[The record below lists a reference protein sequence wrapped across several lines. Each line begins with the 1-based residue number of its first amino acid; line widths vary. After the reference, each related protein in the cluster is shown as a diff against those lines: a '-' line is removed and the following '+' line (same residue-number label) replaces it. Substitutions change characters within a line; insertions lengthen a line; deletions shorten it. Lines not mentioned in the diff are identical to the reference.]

1 MLSPEEEAQRRQAIQ
16 EALIQERLEGLEPDP
31 VFFDYA
37 DRYARGEITIAEA
50 IADYLAHIKAVQ
62 VG

>member
-1 MLSPEEEAQRRQAIQ
+1 MLSPEEETQRRKAIQ
-16 EALIQERLEGLEPDP
+16 DALIQERLEGLEPDP

-37 DRYARGEITIAEA
+37 DRYARGEITVAEA
-50 IADYLAHIKAVQ
+50 IADYLARIKAIH